1 MILLLF
7 DGAVTYIWI
16 KELSGADTFFFSST
30 IIPTFFFIDNDNFST
45 FKYSTADGRETYV
58 SYRKLLRSTWEK
70 AFYFRFFSKFLTCIP
85 FFNLFNV
92 LSSILFDFKVLI
104 DWLAFRLDFMWY
116 ISSHIDHRHRVT
128 PHARSLCVINQ
139 TLKFSK
145 FASSL
150 ASMMTLV
157 MEASQSCV
165 WSVLQ

>member
-1 MILLLF
+1 MIIFLLSNTQLQM
-7 DGAVTYIWI
+7 GVRRTSNTENYCVRP
-16 KELSGADTFFFSST
+16 G
-30 IIPTFFFIDNDNFST
+30 
-45 FKYSTADGRETYV
+45 
-58 SYRKLLRSTWEK
+58 RKLSI
-70 AFYFRFFSKFLTCIP
+70 FVFFLSYSRASF

-116 ISSHIDHRHRVT
+116 IGSHIDHRHRVT

-150 ASMMTLV
+150 ACMMTLV
-157 MEASQSCV
+157 MKASQSCV
-165 WSVLQ
+165 WSVL